1 MPRRTIA
8 VVSAAIA
15 LAIAGTASAQPAP
28 ARHLTGRSISEGW
41 RVEPGGQTKTATVTL
56 EFQAD
61 DGGAVVT
68 VDFVTRLVG
77 REQRSAPGVVD
88 IIVTEHP
95 REDNTPEMRMKIDGR
110 AEPLTTRL
118 HSRRSI
124 ATSVPF
130 DEFVRL
136 TAASSLIEEAFGA
149 ELEFSPG
156 QLRMLRFTADRW
168 AGR

>member
-8 VVSAAIA
+8 VVSAAVA

-28 ARHLTGRSISEGW
+28 VRHLTGRSIAEGW
-41 RVEPGGQTKTATVTL
+41 RVDPGDQVKTATVTL
-56 EFQAD
+56 EFTAD
-61 DGGAVVT
+61 AGPAMT
-68 VDFVTRLVG
+68 VAFVTRLSG
-77 REQRSAPGVVD
+77 QQATAPRVVD
-88 IIVTEHP
+88 IIVSERP
-95 REDNTPEMRMKIDGR
+95 SEDDAPSMRVRIDGR
-110 AEPLTTRL
+110 DEPLVTRL
-118 HSRRSI
+118 NSRRSI
-124 ATSVPF
+124 VTSVPF